1 MASREEL
8 KAWVVEEIDAH
19 ADEIVRA
26 STTILGHPEPGFR
39 EVKTAKVVADRF
51 AELGIP
57 FRQNLAV
64 TGVRAEVTGAT
75 AGPTLAILGEL
86 DSLIVNEHP
95 HADADTGAAHA
106 CGHHAQI
113 GMMLGAATA
122 LRQAR
127 VLEEISGRLIF
138 MAVPAEEYIEI
149 EYRDGLRRE
158 GKIEFSG
165 GQAGVHTVG
174 GVRRR
179 AHGDDVPYHEA
190 TGKMGSCA

>member
-8 KAWVVEEIDAH
+8 KAWVVDEIDAH

-75 AGPTLAILGEL
+75 PGPTLAILGEL

-95 HADADTGAAHA
+95 HADPDTGAAHA
-106 CGHHAQI
+106 CGHHCQI

-122 LRQAR
+122 LSQTRI
-127 VLEEISGRLIF
+127 LDEISGPSPPRNTSRSNT
-138 MAVPAEEYIEI
+138 A
-149 EYRDGLRRE
+149 
-158 GKIEFSG
+158 
-165 GQAGVHTVG
+165 TVSAA
-174 GVRRR
+174 R
-179 AHGDDVPYHEA
+179 ARSSSSEA
-190 TGKMGSCA
+190 SLSSSASASSTMSTWP